1 MRPCPGARLDAL
13 IGIYGMELNS
23 IKTSKTYL
31 HVLRWIWIN
40 LRFKP
45 KKFWNPRPTKTQL
58 STLQLYSRP
67 RTTNSPTNSIWSQHS
82 LQTTNTMASLMIK
95 RIALLAFGLSLAL
108 ATPMPSTEGGK
119 TLQERITSNAPNYYS
134 GPWNNFPDI
143 STWLSF
149 NDMFDKNR
157 PFMLMAGSTS
167 DDIDKIFTA
176 IQ

>member
-1 MRPCPGARLDAL
+1 
-13 IGIYGMELNS
+13 
-23 IKTSKTYL
+23 
-31 HVLRWIWIN
+31 
-40 LRFKP
+40 
-45 KKFWNPRPTKTQL
+45 
-58 STLQLYSRP
+58 
-67 RTTNSPTNSIWSQHS
+67 
-82 LQTTNTMASLMIK
+82 MASLMIK